1 MIAEAVLCLA
11 MNIYHE
17 ARDQDLMG
25 QMAVAEVT
33 MNRVKDSR
41 WPDNVCDVVWQPK
54 QFSWTHDGKSD
65 KMYDAEARHLAMQL
79 AEAYVSGRLESSLTF
94 FATHYHAAYVDP
106 KWNEHYAMTTEI
118 GTHIF
123 YK

>member
-25 QMAVAEVT
+25 QMAIAEVT
-33 MNRVKDSR
+33 MNRVYATA
-41 WPDNVCDVVWQPK
+41 WPDDVCKVVWQKK

-65 KMYDAEARHLAMQL
+65 RMYNEKARRTAITLATL
-79 AEAYVSGRLESSLTF
+79 YVSGNLESFVTGG
-94 FATHYHAAYVDP
+94 ATHYHAAYVNP
-106 KWNEHYAMTTEI
+106 YWTNHLEKTTEI
-118 GTHIF
+118 GTHVF

>member
-11 MNIYHE
+11 QNIYFE

-33 MNRVKDSR
+33 MNRVASSKFPNDACS
-41 WPDNVCDVVWQPK
+41 VVWQNK

-65 KMYDAEARHLAMQL
+65 KMRNPAARALAIWL
-79 AEAYVSGRLESSLTF
+79 AQGYIDHKIESF
-94 FATHYHAAYVDP
+94 FTNGALYYHAHYVDP
-106 KWNEHYAMTTEI
+106 YWSKEFLKTAEI
-118 GTHIF
+118 GDHIF